1 MDPPFDQNLAILNPL
16 KRTKFLSQAN
26 FQTLSPSSI
35 QLEFNLRG
43 FTFSDLRLIKRQPH
57 RWTQFLLASHH
68 LQLFQ
73 KKKNLPSLI
82 SIFLIFEF
90 SSHTNEPHN
99 NTTTHILNTHKHTE
113 FQRKNNT
120 ATTLNRTDLQP
131 HQVHARRV
139 ARETRDSRLPQPYFR
154 FTSFWLPREE
164 ARGAARR
171 PTIY

>member
-1 MDPPFDQNLAILNPL
+1 MDTIPP
-16 KRTKFLSQAN
+16 
-26 FQTLSPSSI
+26 
-35 QLEFNLRG
+35 
-43 FTFSDLRLIKRQPH
+43 
-57 RWTQFLLASHH
+57 SHH

-73 KKKNLPSLI
+73 KKNLPSLI

-99 NTTTHILNTHKHTE
+99 NTTTHILSTHKHIE
-113 FQRKNNT
+113 FQSKNNT

-171 PTIY
+171 PTIYWDDVIADTTSPLALIPLGAPSFSRHASPPTLVEILLL